1 MLEKI
6 QETADFLKKLMP
18 TLPDTGIILGTG
30 LGNLVT
36 QLTDTTEIPYETI
49 PNFPVS
55 TVEGHSGKL
64 ILGKLGGKEVLA
76 MQGRFHYYE
85 GYNMQQVTF
94 PVRVMYALGIRTL
107 LVSNASGGMN
117 PDFEIGDLMI
127 INDHINL
134 FPEHP
139 LRGKNYK
146 ELGTRFPDMSEAYSK
161 ELITKAKEIALR
173 NGIRVVEG
181 VYVGTTGPT
190 FETPAEYK
198 YFRIIGGDAVGMS
211 TVPEVIVANH
221 AGMQVFGMSIITDL
235 GVPGKIVE
243 VTHEE
248 VQEIGNK
255 VQPLMTKI
263 MTELVGSL

>member
-6 QETADFLKKLMP
+6 QETAEYLKKRIP
-18 TLPDTGIILGTG
+18 TSPKTGIILGTG

-36 QLTDTTEIPYETI
+36 QLTETTEIPYETI

-64 ILGKLGGKEVLA
+64 IIGKLGGKDVLA

-85 GYNMQQVTF
+85 GYDMKQVTF

-117 PDFEIGDLMI
+117 PDFEIGDLMLI
-127 INDHINL
+127 TDHINL

-139 LRGKNYK
+139 LRGKNLN
-146 ELGTRFPDMSEAYSK
+146 ELGTRVPDMSGAYSK
-161 ELITKAKEIALR
+161 ELLAKAKAVAASHAIK
-173 NGIRVVEG
+173 VVEG

-190 FETPAEYK
+190 FETPAEYR

-221 AGMQVFGMSIITDL
+221 AGMKVFGMSIITDL

-263 MTELVGSL
+263 MMGMVE

>member
-1 MLEKI
+1 MLQKI
-6 QETADFLKKLMP
+6 QETADFLKSKIKTNP
-18 TLPDTGIILGTG
+18 KTGIILGTG

-36 QLTDTTEIPYETI
+36 QITDTTEIPYETI

-64 ILGKLGGKEVLA
+64 IVGLLGGVEVVA

-85 GYNMQQVTF
+85 GYDMRTVAY
-94 PVRVMYALGIRTL
+94 PVRVMKALGIENL
-107 LVSNASGGMN
+107 LVSNASGGVH

-127 INDHINL
+127 ITDHLNL

-139 LRGKNYK
+139 LRGKNFA
-146 ELGTRFPDMSEAYSK
+146 ELGPRFPDMSNAYSK
-161 ELITKAKEIALR
+161 ELIAKAKKIAAE
-173 NGIRVVEG
+173 NNIKVVEG

-198 YFRIIGGDAVGMS
+198 YFRTIGGDAVGMS

-221 AGMQVFGMSIITDL
+221 AGMKVFGMSIITDL

-255 VQPLMTKI
+255 VQPLMTLI
-263 MTELVGSL
+263 MKELVKDL